1 MSGEKDR
8 RVPTSS
14 RHIRILRNPATAW
27 FFLLVGLVLTF
38 AGWHLSTTY
47 LKETARQRFLRRVE
61 EIKHT
66 IAAHMTVY
74 EQVLWGCV
82 GLFNASELVTPEE
95 WHAYLTALQLGT
107 HWPGIEKIGYC
118 VPVMN
123 EERGRETSR
132 AQPLPQS
139 RREARAP
146 EYSAVIYLESD
157 RPEDTDLIGYDLW
170 KSDVLRVAMERA
182 RDRGEAAT
190 SGRFTFPDPVAQR
203 PTFLMFL
210 PLYLRNHPIDTLE
223 ARREGL
229 EGWVFGAFQID
240 ELMKGILRPDLEG
253 VAFQIYD
260 GERATPETLMYDSQ
274 KADGGE
280 GAGDFRFEERAT
292 LHLQGHPWTLVF
304 VSRPGLVTQ
313 AERREPILIAIVG
326 GIVDLVIFYVL
337 VTLLLLHRRAYEL
350 AREMTREIGKAR
362 DELAQGIVEREGLIE
377 ALTRSN
383 EELSRFAYV
392 ASHDLQE
399 PLRTIVSFTELL
411 ERRYGPRL
419 DEKGKDYLRTAAG
432 AAERM
437 GALISSLLTYARLD
451 RETTPPVLID
461 CREEVERILEYFRPD
476 ITQRGGRITCEPLPT
491 LTVDPVRF
499 LQIFQN
505 LIGNALK
512 YAKPDLPPEI
522 RIGSQERENEVIF
535 FVEDNGIGIEAAY
548 LSKIFEPFERLHP
561 PGDPPGT
568 GLGLAICKRIVE
580 RMGGRIWAESEVG
593 KGSTF
598 FFSIPK
604 VPPTSEDS
612 PSPPR

>member
-14 RHIRILRNPATAW
+14 RHVRILRSPVTAW
-27 FFLLVGLVLTF
+27 FFLFVGLVVTF
-38 AGWHLSTTY
+38 AGWHLSSLY
-47 LKETARQRFLRRVE
+47 VRQTARLRFLRHVD
-61 EIKHT
+61 EIEHT
-66 IAAHMTVY
+66 ISARMTVY

-118 VPVMN
+118 VPVRS
-123 EERGRETSR
+123 EEQPIEPSR
-132 AQPLPQS
+132 AALLPQS
-139 RREARAP
+139 RREAQAP

-157 RPEDTDLIGYDLW
+157 RAEDADLIGYDLW
-170 KSDVLRVAMERA
+170 KNEVLRVAMQRA

-190 SGRFTFPDPVAQR
+190 SGRFTFPEPIAQR

-260 GERATPETLMYDSQ
+260 GEEATPETLMYDSRR
-274 KADGGE
+274 AGGWE
-280 GAGDFRFEERAT
+280 GGGLLFEERTT
-292 LHLQGHPWTLVF
+292 LYLQGHPWTLHF
-304 VSRPGLVTQ
+304 VSGPGLITP
-313 AERREPILIAIVG
+313 AERREPILIGIVG
-326 GIVDLVIFYVL
+326 VVIDLVLFYVL
-337 VTLLLLHRRAYEL
+337 VTLLFLHRRAYEL
-350 AREMTREIGKAR
+350 AREMTREIEKAR

-377 ALTRSN
+377 ALTQSN

-419 DEKGKDYLRTAAG
+419 DEKGKQYLRTAAG

-451 RETTPPVLID
+451 RDTTPPVLID

-476 ITQRGGRITCEPLPT
+476 ITRRGGRIICEPLPT

-505 LIGNALK
+505 LIGNAL
-512 YAKPDLPPEI
+512 
-522 RIGSQERENEVIF
+522 
-535 FVEDNGIGIEAAY
+535 
-548 LSKIFEPFERLHP
+548 
-561 PGDPPGT
+561 
-568 GLGLAICKRIVE
+568 
-580 RMGGRIWAESEVG
+580 
-593 KGSTF
+593 
-598 FFSIPK
+598 
-604 VPPTSEDS
+604 
-612 PSPPR
+612 